1 MKSSVADFVQFSS
14 TFAKVLEVGLDTTL
28 YQHSICDFLKIF
40 PFSKILILN
49 SFGISW
55 GRS

>member
-28 YQHSICDFLKIF
+28 YQHSVCDFLKIF

-49 SFGISW
+49 SFGIS
-55 GRS
+55 